1 MKYAIVALV
10 ALVGCGSDPAS
21 VTPPAA
27 PASSIKVVA
36 PGATYDGMFDAQMVG
51 GANCPAAEGVGPR
64 AGGSDAAV
72 TALFSIWPE
81 AGQLLDLSDPG
92 TRDLVVVAADIGTGG
107 GAYCSN
113 RGAASG
119 YVDVRRFERVGDRYI
134 VDVVVQNVVS
144 GDALINAHLY
154 H

>member
-1 MKYAIVALV
+1 LNVRYAIVSLV
-10 ALVGCGSDPAS
+10 AWFGCSQDPAS

-36 PGATYDGMFDAQMVG
+36 PGATYDGAFDAQMVG
-51 GANCPAAEGVGPR
+51 GANCSGAEGVGPR
-64 AGGSDAAV
+64 AGGPDAAV

-92 TRDLVVVAADIGTGG
+92 ARDLVVVAADAGG

-144 GDALINAHLY
+144 GAALINAHLY